1 MVIEEVKKSE
11 LEQVFLLLRQHW
23 TLDNYS
29 LFYHSYYR
37 IKENQS
43 KIYVVKDKDKIVGC
57 CMLHL
62 QYKFI
67 RNGSKA
73 GFIEEVIVDS
83 QNRKKGIG
91 EKLIKFVIK
100 EAKRLGCYKITLSCF
115 DELVSFY
122 TKCGFFRENNT
133 MRYNIK

>member
-91 EKLIKFVIK
+91 EKLIKFVIE